1 MGNDHL
7 LGNGNLMNEFSEQSD
22 STFQVLDSKIK
33 TKCIS
38 HNQSNFCRYCEIMT
52 MDIAICR
59 IC

>member
-33 TKCIS
+33 QNVSVIIRVT
-38 HNQSNFCRYCEIMT
+38 FAV
-52 MDIAICR
+52 IAR
-59 IC
+59 L